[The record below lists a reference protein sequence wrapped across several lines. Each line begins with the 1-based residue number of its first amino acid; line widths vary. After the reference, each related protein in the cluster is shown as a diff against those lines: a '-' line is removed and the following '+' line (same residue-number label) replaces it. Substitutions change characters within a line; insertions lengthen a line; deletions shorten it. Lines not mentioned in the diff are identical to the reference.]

1 MSHYYCSEHG
11 DDPDSRF
18 ITCDAALEWKQ
29 KDATIA
35 TMQARIDALTAA
47 LKSIANPIAYLQQEA
62 EREGYRINGG
72 AAVSLASDAEFLKG
86 LAKTALLEAEK

>member
-1 MSHYYCSEHG
+1 MREFDEWWSKYQRDTGQQHTSWDEG
-11 DDPDSRF
+11 
-18 ITCDAALEWKQ
+18 IAANAWDHQ
-29 KDATIA
+29 
-35 TMQARIDALTAA
+35 QARIDALTAA